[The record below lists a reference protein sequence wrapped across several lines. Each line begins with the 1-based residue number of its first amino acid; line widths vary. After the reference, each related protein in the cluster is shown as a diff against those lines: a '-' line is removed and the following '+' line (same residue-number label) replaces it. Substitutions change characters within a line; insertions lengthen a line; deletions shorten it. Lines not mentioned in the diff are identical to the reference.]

1 MTLAIIVSQSLD
13 DAMSDASR
21 YSKIIEQI
29 FLSRYKDGVAEILFE
44 REDIVRVA
52 KKLGIK
58 LPKNLGDVIYS
69 FRYRTPLPE
78 SVRAKAPKGKEWI
91 IRPAGSAKYSFVAA
105 ALATIAPNKM
115 MAETKVPDS
124 TPGVIA
130 MYALNDEQA
139 LLAKL
144 RYNRLIDIFT
154 GVACYS
160 LQSHLRTAVPKLG
173 QVETDEI
180 YIGVDKRGVHYVFP
194 VQAKGGNDV
203 LSVVQIEQDIAMC
216 KAKFPS
222 VICRPIGAQLMEKEL
237 IALFEF
243 EEGEHGI
250 AISSEKHYRL
260 VPSEEVT
267 VDDLKTYRDRQI

>member
-1 MTLAIIVSQSLD
+1 
-13 DAMSDASR
+13 MSDASR

-29 FLSRYKDGVAEILFE
+29 FLSRYKDGAVEILFE

-222 VICRPIGAQLMEKEL
+222 VICRPIGAEFMEKEL

-243 EEGEHGI
+243 EEGKHGI